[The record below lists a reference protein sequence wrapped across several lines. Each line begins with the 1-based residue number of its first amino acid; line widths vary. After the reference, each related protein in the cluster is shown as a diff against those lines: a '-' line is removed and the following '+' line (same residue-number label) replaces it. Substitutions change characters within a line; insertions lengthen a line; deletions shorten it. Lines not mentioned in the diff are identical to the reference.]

1 MVRAGVAPFVMD
13 GRASSQLYSLTA
25 ESQRRIQLHTQ
36 RVCIVR
42 RAGFDHV
49 ARANIMKRNVGLAI
63 GAAAKCSVGELGLG
77 TQGAPLWRIGV
88 AGWGTSRVG
97 MYATVRTINSHTVSP
112 GALPKCSRSFVG
124 PASALFLRYATPRPN
139 IQQSITLAAATA
151 FRQNVRT
158 IANTSK
164 RKSSTTTR
172 RNKSSTTNTSNKKN
186 KQTPAP
192 QATLSPQP
200 EADPKPSN
208 TPENTLKTDGEHS
221 TSSSKYFLER
231 LPHAL
236 PHLKRPTKAELLE
249 AASGFWSRIGVH
261 FKWLTIRSNRKFNAD
276 EIYAL
281 FSWILAAHFMWLLLG
296 TTTFIMLTVF
306 LINTVF
312 AQETVAQWIGNYL
325 TKSSGIKVVFESAV
339 VPKWKDGV
347 ISFRKVFVSRR
358 PGQKNAN
365 VTKGSQ
371 LSAAAAAAAIAHKE
385 KEASDAAEE
394 EEDTN
399 YTQFDISI
407 DTVNVTLSL
416 SKWMNGKG
424 ILADVEIKG
433 IRGVVDR
440 TSVHAIEGVD
450 PRSYK
455 HEHQPGDFE
464 LDSFKMEDLLVT
476 IYQPNNF
483 RPFSVSIYSCDLPQL
498 RKQWLFYDFLS
509 ANMMSGSFDNSLF
522 TIHPRQTHNYTG
534 AQLNDGRDTEDGSTW
549 KKQSR
554 IRIDGLNI
562 DHLNRGYEG
571 PFSWIYE
578 GEVDIVADV
587 MLPNDDDESL
597 AKVMSDM
604 YDRVEATVTQ
614 NHNRHYSDHAAHGF
628 DEHHLQSQHGEH
640 GEDAR
645 ESRGEASEDDK
656 RFIIMDVRVH
666 LNDVRAAVP
675 LFTRDISYVNNAL
688 VRPIV
693 AYINTRKTFIPVNC
707 RVVKRASE
715 FEGSWTIY
723 DSGLMDDISREV
735 GACLYTERGCT
746 DVRVDVRRFRARHH
760 RRQHGTQTPHKESR
774 HLDTAA
780 SCAGSVPGTCGK
792 YCVTFCK
799 MEDGIPWRLA
809 SRFVDT
815 RVNIGWSLLAFWL
828 DGVGT
833 RNECTSVQQTG

>member
-1 MVRAGVAPFVMD
+1 MGIDACSWG
-13 GRASSQLYSLTA
+13 
-25 ESQRRIQLHTQ
+25 
-36 RVCIVR
+36 
-42 RAGFDHV
+42 
-49 ARANIMKRNVGLAI
+49 GL
-63 GAAAKCSVGELGLG
+63 
-77 TQGAPLWRIGV
+77 P
-88 AGWGTSRVG
+88 
-97 MYATVRTINSHTVSP
+97 NS
-112 GALPKCSRSFVG
+112 SRSHVG
-124 PASALFLRYATPRPN
+124 PIAALLLRPPPRPN
-139 IQQSITLAAATA
+139 ITQSVASAAAAA
-151 FRQNVRT
+151 FRYNART
-158 IANTSK
+158 ISNTSR
-164 RKSSTTTR
+164 RKYRATNR
-172 RNKSSTTNTSNKKN
+172 RNKSSVSNDPKPK
-186 KQTPAP
+186 KQTSAP

-200 EADPKPSN
+200 EAPPESSKTPKEP
-208 TPENTLKTDGEHS
+208 PKTDADNAAD
-221 TSSSKYFLER
+221 SSKYFS

-249 AASGFWSRIGVH
+249 AASGFWSRIRVH
-261 FKWLTIRSNRKFNAD
+261 LKWLAIRSNRPFNAD

-358 PGQKNAN
+358 PGQKNAH
-365 VTKGSQ
+365 VTKGSSA
-371 LSAAAAAAAIAHKE
+371 SAAAAAAALAHKE
-385 KEASDAAEE
+385 KEGSDAAEE

-407 DTVNVTLSL
+407 DTVNVTLSF
-416 SKWMNGKG
+416 SRWMNGKG
-424 ILADVEIKG
+424 ILKDVEIKG

-440 TSVHAIEGVD
+440 TSVYAIEGVD

-455 HEHQPGDFE
+455 HNHEPGDFE
-464 LDSFKMEDLLVT
+464 LESFKMEDLLVT
-476 IYQPNNF
+476 IYQPHKF

-534 AQLNDGRDTEDGSTW
+534 MQLKDGRETDDGSTW

-578 GEVDIVADV
+578 GNVDLIADV
-587 MLPNDDDESL
+587 MLPNDDDDSL

-614 NHNRHYSDHAAHGF
+614 NHDRHYSDHAAHGF
-628 DEHHLQSQHGEH
+628 DEHQHQH
-640 GEDAR
+640 DPHAQ
-645 ESRGEASEDDK
+645 ESKGEASEDDK
-656 RFIIMDVRVH
+656 RFVIMDVRVH

-675 LFTRDISYVNNAL
+675 LFTKDISYVNNAL

-715 FEGSWTIY
+715 FDGSWTIY
-723 DSGLMDDISREV
+723 DSGLMDDISREMYDAFARDITDDNTARKRRIKKV
-735 GACLYTERGCT
+735 GIWTL
-746 DVRVDVRRFRARHH
+746 
-760 RRQHGTQTPHKESR
+760 Q
-774 HLDTAA
+774 LAA
-780 SCAGSVPGTCGK
+780 QALFLGLAG
-792 YCVTFCK
+792 
-799 MEDGIPWRLA
+799 
-809 SRFVDT
+809 
-815 RVNIGWSLLAFWL
+815 NIA
-828 DGVGT
+828 
-833 RNECTSVQQTG
+833 

>member
-1 MVRAGVAPFVMD
+1 
-13 GRASSQLYSLTA
+13 
-25 ESQRRIQLHTQ
+25 
-36 RVCIVR
+36 
-42 RAGFDHV
+42 
-49 ARANIMKRNVGLAI
+49 
-63 GAAAKCSVGELGLG
+63 
-77 TQGAPLWRIGV
+77 
-88 AGWGTSRVG
+88 
-97 MYATVRTINSHTVSP
+97 
-112 GALPKCSRSFVG
+112 
-124 PASALFLRYATPRPN
+124 
-139 IQQSITLAAATA
+139 
-151 FRQNVRT
+151 
-158 IANTSK
+158 
-164 RKSSTTTR
+164 
-172 RNKSSTTNTSNKKN
+172 
-186 KQTPAP
+186 
-192 QATLSPQP
+192 
-200 EADPKPSN
+200 
-208 TPENTLKTDGEHS
+208 
-221 TSSSKYFLER
+221 
-231 LPHAL
+231 
-236 PHLKRPTKAELLE
+236 
-249 AASGFWSRIGVH
+249 
-261 FKWLTIRSNRKFNAD
+261 
-276 EIYAL
+276 
-281 FSWILAAHFMWLLLG
+281 
-296 TTTFIMLTVF
+296 MLTVF

-358 PGQKNAN
+358 PGQKNGN

-371 LSAAAAAAAIAHKE
+371 TSAAAAAAANAHKE
-385 KEASDAAEE
+385 KDTSVAAEE

-399 YTQFDISI
+399 YSQFDISI
-407 DTVNVTLSL
+407 DTVNVTLSF

-424 ILADVEIKG
+424 ILKDVEIKG

-440 TSVHAIEGVD
+440 TSVFAIEGVD

-534 AQLNDGRDTEDGSTW
+534 AQLNDGRDRDDGSSW

-562 DHLNRGYEG
+562 DHLNRGYDG

-578 GEVDIVADV
+578 GDVDIVADV
-587 MLPNDDDESL
+587 MLPNDDDDSL

-614 NHNRHYSDHAAHGF
+614 NHNRHYSDHAVHGF
-628 DEHHLQSQHGEH
+628 DEHHHSQHGEH
-640 GEDAR
+640 EK
-645 ESRGEASEDDK
+645 ESKGEASEDDK
-656 RFIIMDVRVH
+656 RFVIMDVRVH

-723 DSGLMDDISREV
+723 DSGLMDDISIEV
-735 GACLYTERGCT
+735 SLVQRHIIRQMNTNSALQMYDAFARDIT
-746 DVRVDVRRFRARHH
+746 DDNTARKRRIKKVGIWTL
-760 RRQHGTQTPHKESR
+760 Q
-774 HLDTAA
+774 LAA
-780 SCAGSVPGTCGK
+780 QALFLGLAG
-792 YCVTFCK
+792 
-799 MEDGIPWRLA
+799 
-809 SRFVDT
+809 
-815 RVNIGWSLLAFWL
+815 NIA
-828 DGVGT
+828 
-833 RNECTSVQQTG
+833 

>member
-1 MVRAGVAPFVMD
+1 MVVRATPASCRAVRN
-13 GRASSQLYSLTA
+13 GRLFSSNLEDVTPTA
-25 ESQRRIQLHTQ
+25 HSSSIHPRHLSGT
-36 RVCIVR
+36 VCIAT
-42 RAGFDHV
+42 RADFDHALV
-49 ARANIMKRNVGLAI
+49 PKIMKRNVGLAI
-63 GAAAKCSVGELGLG
+63 GAGLRYSVKELGY
-77 TQGAPLWRIGV
+77 TQGLGLPGASLWTASR
-88 AGWGTSRVG
+88 AGWGFSSRVG
-97 MYATVRTINSHTVSP
+97 LQVARQYTSSNASNSAVASNSSLSHANVP
-112 GALPKCSRSFVG
+112 ALPHRW
-124 PASALFLRYATPRPN
+124 ATTRTTS
-139 IQQSITLAAATA
+139 IQQAVALAAAFT
-151 FRQNVRT
+151 FRRHART
-158 IANTSK
+158 IANTS
-164 RKSSTTTR
+164 RRRNGTANR
-172 RNKSSTTNTSNKKN
+172 RNKSSSTNVSKPSS
-186 KQTPAP
+186 KQTSAP

-200 EADPKPSN
+200 ETPPKPTEAPSEA
-208 TPENTLKTDGEHS
+208 PGEAHKKDGEH
-221 TSSSKYFLER
+221 TATSSKYFLDR
-231 LPHAL
+231 LPQSL

-249 AASGFWSRIGVH
+249 AASGFWSRTGIH
-261 FKWLTIRSNRKFNAD
+261 LKWLAIRSNRKFNAD

-281 FSWILAAHFMWLLLG
+281 FSWILAAHFLWLFLG
-296 TTTFIMLTVF
+296 TTSFMLLTVF

-347 ISFRKVFVSRR
+347 ISFRRVFVSRR

-371 LSAAAAAAAIAHKE
+371 TSAAAAAAAYAHKE
-385 KEASDAAEE
+385 KEPSAASEE

-407 DTVNVTLSL
+407 DTVNVTLSF
-416 SKWMNGKG
+416 SKWMSGEG
-424 ILADVEIKG
+424 ILKDVEIKG

-455 HEHQPGDFE
+455 HDHQPGDFE

-483 RPFSVSIYSCDLPQL
+483 RPFSVSIFSCDLPQL

-522 TIHPRQTHNYTG
+522 TVHPRQTHNYTG
-534 AQLNDGRDTEDGSTW
+534 AQLKDGRDTDDGSSW

-578 GEVDIVADV
+578 GNVDIIADI
-587 MLPNDDDESL
+587 MLPNDDDDSL

-628 DEHHLQSQHGEH
+628 DEHHAQPQQGEH
-640 GEDAR
+640 EK
-645 ESRGEASEDDK
+645 ESKGEASEDDK
-656 RFIIMDVRVH
+656 RFVIMDVRVH

-715 FEGSWTIY
+715 FDGSWTLY
-723 DSGLMDDISREV
+723 DSGLMDDVSREV
-735 GACLYTERGCT
+735 G
-746 DVRVDVRRFRARHH
+746 
-760 RRQHGTQTPHKESR
+760 
-774 HLDTAA
+774 
-780 SCAGSVPGTCGK
+780 SVP
-792 YCVTFCK
+792 FN
-799 MEDGIPWRLA
+799 WRLESGLLTA
-809 SRFVDT
+809 LCRCTMPSRAISPKT
-815 RVNIGWSLLAFWL
+815 IRRAN
-828 DGVGT
+828 GV
-833 RNECTSVQQTG
+833 